1 MLSTRLIVLQL
12 MLQLQLVGRGA
23 VATRTPAAPAAVVPG
38 SEWTLSTR
46 HLALTFGERG
56 VVSAVVDKA
65 TGRNLVLPRARATS
79 SAAALDGAAAPQ
91 HSLISA
97 VFVGASGKAAS
108 SPTTVVYNQE
118 SRPGLEDPLF

>member
-1 MLSTRLIVLQL
+1 MLSTRLLVLQL
-12 MLQLQLVGRGA
+12 LVGRGA
-23 VATRTPAAPAAVVPG
+23 VAMRSPAAPAAFVLG

-65 TGRNLVLPRARATS
+65 TGRNLVLPRARAS
-79 SAAALDGAAAPQ
+79 VAALDGAAAPQ

-97 VFVGASGKAAS
+97 VFAGATGKAAS
-108 SPTTVVYNQE
+108 SPTTVVYNQK
-118 SRPGLEDPLF
+118 SHPGL

>member
-65 TGRNLVLPRARATS
+65 TGRNLVLPRARA

-97 VFVGASGKAAS
+97 VFVGAIGKAAS